1 MTALLGAVV
10 LSTPAAAAQ
19 RDNDD
24 NIAVIDVAAT
34 ADFLDRANSVI
45 EEVFSYDYRTVDEHE
60 RSVAELT
67 SDEFKGDYEELFGQ
81 VVTQAPA
88 HQLTVTS
95 TVAASAVQW
104 LDEAEADALVFLDQ
118 KSSSVGQQE
127 EAVAG
132 AAFLASFELVDDEW
146 LLADVTVMG
155 DE

>member
-1 MTALLGAVV
+1 MAALLGAVV

-19 RDNDD
+19 RDDDD

-67 SDEFKGDYEELFGQ
+67 ADEFQDDYLELFGQ

-88 HQLTVTS
+88 RQIVMTS

-118 KSSSVGQQE
+118 KSSSAGQQE
-127 EAVAG
+127 AAAG

-146 LLADVTVMG
+146 LLAGVTVMG
-155 DE
+155 AE

>member
-1 MTALLGAVV
+1 MAALLGAVV

-19 RDNDD
+19 RDTDD

-34 ADFLDRANSVI
+34 ADFLERANSVV
-45 EEVFSYDYRTVDEHE
+45 EEVFSYDYRTVDAHE
-60 RSVAELT
+60 SSVAELT
-67 SDEFKGDYEELFGQ
+67 SDEFQDDYEELFGQ

-88 HQLTVTS
+88 RQIVMTS

-118 KSSSVGQQE
+118 KTSSVGAQE
-127 EAVAG
+127 AAAG

-155 DE
+155 AE

>member
-1 MTALLGAVV
+1 MAALLGAVV

-19 RDNDD
+19 RDDDD

-45 EEVFSYDYRTVDEHE
+45 EEVFSYDYRTVDAHE

-67 SDEFKGDYEELFGQ
+67 ADEFQDDYLELFGQ

-88 HQLTVTS
+88 RQIVMTS

-118 KSSSVGQQE
+118 KSSSAGQQE
-127 EAVAG
+127 AAAG

-146 LLADVTVMG
+146 LLAGVTVMG
-155 DE
+155 AE